1 MSDSIFLTEC
11 SLGNFLQ
18 AFETESLLI
27 KDFPNDPQIFLELG
41 LFQVCLISCGSHLH
55 RQYCL
60 GNYRSALDF
69 CEESNRLLLLKG
81 LSSSQ
86 VYRCIGMCANYL
98 SDEVVRD
105 ITLSFHTLPGE
116 DSPLSCQGLGIE
128 E

>member
-1 MSDSIFLTEC
+1 VSDSIFLTEC

-41 LFQVCLISCGSHLH
+41 ILQVCLISCGSHLH
-55 RQYCL
+55 RQYFL

-81 LSSSQ
+81 LSNSQ
-86 VYRCIGMCANYL
+86 VSGCIGVCAHYL
-98 SDEVVRD
+98 SDEVVLD
-105 ITLSFHTLPGE
+105 INLSLHTLPGE
-116 DSPLSCQGLGIE
+116 DSFLS
-128 E
+128 